1 MQNDR
6 PEHAAVFYDGTSNRK
21 RRIALRFAQQL
32 ELVENGVIIA
42 SWPYDDVRRADGH
55 KTLRLSAISALPLA
69 RLDIEDE
76 TTARALRARCRSL
89 DHGNGSGQT
98 WRIAGWSLAAAC
110 SIVLMTHYGI
120 PLAAARPAPLTPA
133 PVEKPLG
140 PAGAQHVSHNQ
151 GNSQRSAPE
160 G

>member
-76 TTARALRARCRSL
+76 TTARALRARCGRSEEHTSEL
-89 DHGNGSGQT
+89 QSTNAHLVCRLLLEKKKHNTNRKIRTQANNT
-98 WRIAGWSLAAAC
+98 QHKHTT
-110 SIVLMTHYGI
+110 SISNH
-120 PLAAARPAPLTPA
+120 R
-133 PVEKPLG
+133 
-140 PAGAQHVSHNQ
+140 
-151 GNSQRSAPE
+151 
-160 G
+160 